1 MKLFFTILSLVSF
14 NLISDD
20 VLNTFNSFIKND
32 LLFSQETEIN
42 LNENTYS
49 EGYIQRKDEIIEIFI
64 DTPFK
69 EKYTIENDKII
80 VFDFEFNQTQTFS
93 ISNNE
98 SVLINV
104 LKRGANLNQVKDLTD
119 KSFKINL
126 NKESLYIELL
136 SDNIFEIKYKDN
148 MNFNNTIT
156 LKIINS

>member
-1 MKLFFTILSLVSF
+1 M
-14 NLISDD
+14 
-20 VLNTFNSFIKND
+20 LNTFNSFIKND

-49 EGYIQRKDEIIEIFI
+49 EGYIQHENEIIEIFI
-64 DTPFK
+64 VTPFK
-69 EKYTIENDKII
+69 EKYTIENDKLI

-156 LKIINS
+156 LKTINS

>member
-1 MKLFFTILSLVSF
+1 MILSLLS
-14 NLISDD
+14 LSLMSDD

-42 LNENTYS
+42 LNEITYS
-49 EGYIQRKDEIIEIFI
+49 EGYIQHKDEIIEIFI

-69 EKYTIENDKII
+69 EKYTIENDKLI
-80 VFDFEFNQTQTFS
+80 VFDFEFNQTQTFP

-104 LKRGANLNQVKDLTD
+104 LKLGAKLNQVKDLTD
-119 KSFKINL
+119 KSFKINF
-126 NKESLYIELL
+126 NKGSQYIELL

-148 MNFNNTIT
+148 MNFNNIII
-156 LKIINS
+156 LKTMNS

>member
-1 MKLFFTILSLVSF
+1 M
-14 NLISDD
+14 
-20 VLNTFNSFIKND
+20 LNTFNSFIKND

-49 EGYIQRKDEIIEIFI
+49 EGYIQRENEIIEIFI

-69 EKYTIENDKII
+69 EKYTIENDKLI
-80 VFDFEFNQTQTFS
+80 VFDFEFNQTQTFP

-104 LKRGANLNQVKDLTD
+104 LKLGAKLNQVKDLTD
-119 KSFKINL
+119 KSFKINF
-126 NKESLYIELL
+126 NKGSLYIELL

-156 LKIINS
+156 LKTINS

>member
-1 MKLFFTILSLVSF
+1 MKLFFTILSLLSF
-14 NLISDD
+14 NLISGD

-49 EGYIQRKDEIIEIFI
+49 EGYIQRENEIIEIFI

-69 EKYTIENDKII
+69 EKYTIENDKLI

>member
-1 MKLFFTILSLVSF
+1 LKLFFTILSLLSF

-42 LNENTYS
+42 LNEITYS
-49 EGYIQRKDEIIEIFI
+49 EGYIQHKDEIIEIFI

-69 EKYTIENDKII
+69 EKYTIENDKLI
-80 VFDFEFNQTQTFS
+80 VFDFEFNQTQTFP

-104 LKRGANLNQVKDLTD
+104 LKLGAKLNQVKDLTD
-119 KSFKINL
+119 KSFKINF
-126 NKESLYIELL
+126 NKEFLYIELL
-136 SDNIFEIKYKDN
+136 SDNIFEITYKDN
-148 MNFNNTIT
+148 MNFNNVIT
-156 LKIINS
+156 LKTINS

>member
-32 LLFSQETEIN
+32 LLFFQETEIN

-49 EGYIQRKDEIIEIFI
+49 EGYIQHENEIIEIFI
-64 DTPFK
+64 VTPFK
-69 EKYTIENDKII
+69 EKYTIENDKLI
-80 VFDFEFNQTQTFS
+80 VFDFEFNQTQTFP

-104 LKRGANLNQVKDLTD
+104 LKLGAKLNQVKDLTD
-119 KSFKINL
+119 KSFKINF
-126 NKESLYIELL
+126 NKGSLYIELL

-156 LKIINS
+156 LKTINS

>member
-1 MKLFFTILSLVSF
+1 M
-14 NLISDD
+14 
-20 VLNTFNSFIKND
+20 LNTFNSFIKND

-104 LKRGANLNQVKDLTD
+104 LKLGAKLNQVKDLTD
-119 KSFKINL
+119 KSFKINF
-126 NKESLYIELL
+126 NKGSLYIELL

-156 LKIINS
+156 LKTINS

>member
-1 MKLFFTILSLVSF
+1 M
-14 NLISDD
+14 
-20 VLNTFNSFIKND
+20 LNTFNSFIKND

-69 EKYTIENDKII
+69 EKYTIENDKLI

-104 LKRGANLNQVKDLTD
+104 LKLGANLNQVKDLTD

-156 LKIINS
+156 LKTINS

>member
-1 MKLFFTILSLVSF
+1 M
-14 NLISDD
+14 
-20 VLNTFNSFIKND
+20 LNTFNSFIKND

-156 LKIINS
+156 LKTINS

>member
-1 MKLFFTILSLVSF
+1 
-14 NLISDD
+14 

-69 EKYTIENDKII
+69 EKYTIENDKLI
-80 VFDFEFNQTQTFS
+80 VFDFEFNQTQTFP

-104 LKRGANLNQVKDLTD
+104 LKLGAKLNQVKDLTD
-119 KSFKINL
+119 KSFKINF
-126 NKESLYIELL
+126 NKGSLYIELL

-156 LKIINS
+156 LKTINS

>member
-1 MKLFFTILSLVSF
+1 M
-14 NLISDD
+14 
-20 VLNTFNSFIKND
+20 LNTFNSFIKND
-32 LLFSQETEIN
+32 LLFFQETEIN

-49 EGYIQRKDEIIEIFI
+49 EGYIQHENEIIEIFI
-64 DTPFK
+64 VTPFK
-69 EKYTIENDKII
+69 EKYTIENDKLI

-104 LKRGANLNQVKDLTD
+104 LKLGAKLNQVKDLTD
-119 KSFKINL
+119 KSFKINF
-126 NKESLYIELL
+126 NKGSLYIELL

>member
-1 MKLFFTILSLVSF
+1 M
-14 NLISDD
+14 
-20 VLNTFNSFIKND
+20 LNTFNSFIKND

-49 EGYIQRKDEIIEIFI
+49 EGYIQHENEIIEIFI
-64 DTPFK
+64 VTPFK
-69 EKYTIENDKII
+69 EKYTIENDKLI

-104 LKRGANLNQVKDLTD
+104 LKRGAKLNQVKDLTD

-156 LKIINS
+156 LKTINS

>member
-1 MKLFFTILSLVSF
+1 
-14 NLISDD
+14 

>member
-1 MKLFFTILSLVSF
+1 M
-14 NLISDD
+14 
-20 VLNTFNSFIKND
+20 LNTFNSFIKND

-69 EKYTIENDKII
+69 EKYTIENDKLI

-104 LKRGANLNQVKDLTD
+104 LKLGANLNQVKDLTD

>member
-1 MKLFFTILSLVSF
+1 M
-14 NLISDD
+14 
-20 VLNTFNSFIKND
+20 LNTFNSFIKND

-42 LNENTYS
+42 LNVNTYS

-156 LKIINS
+156 LKTINS

>member
-1 MKLFFTILSLVSF
+1 MKLFFTILSLLSF

-42 LNENTYS
+42 LNQITYS
-49 EGYIQRKDEIIEIFI
+49 EGYIQHENEIIEIFI
-64 DTPFK
+64 VTPFK

-148 MNFNNTIT
+148 MNFNNTII

>member
-1 MKLFFTILSLVSF
+1 M
-14 NLISDD
+14 
-20 VLNTFNSFIKND
+20 LNTFNSFIQND

-136 SDNIFEIKYKDN
+136 SDNIFEITYKDN
-148 MNFNNTIT
+148 MNFNNVIT
-156 LKIINS
+156 LKTINS

>member
-1 MKLFFTILSLVSF
+1 MKLFFTILSLLSF

-42 LNENTYS
+42 LNEITYS
-49 EGYIQRKDEIIEIFI
+49 EGYIQHENEIIEIFI

-69 EKYTIENDKII
+69 EKYTIENDKLI
-80 VFDFEFNQTQTFS
+80 VFDFEFNQTQTFP

-104 LKRGANLNQVKDLTD
+104 LKLGAKLNQVKDLTD

-156 LKIINS
+156 LKTINS

>member
-1 MKLFFTILSLVSF
+1 M
-14 NLISDD
+14 
-20 VLNTFNSFIKND
+20 LNTFNSFIKND

>member
-1 MKLFFTILSLVSF
+1 M
-14 NLISDD
+14 
-20 VLNTFNSFIKND
+20 LNTFNSFIKND

-49 EGYIQRKDEIIEIFI
+49 EGYIQHENEIIEIFI

-69 EKYTIENDKII
+69 EKYTIENDKLI

-104 LKRGANLNQVKDLTD
+104 LKRGAKLNQVKDLTD

>member
-1 MKLFFTILSLVSF
+1 
-14 NLISDD
+14 

-156 LKIINS
+156 LKTINS